1 MLIRQQR
8 ISPGRQFRRSILP
21 LPSGSRTAQ
30 QKSQTTKRAIPVK
43 TRNLRHSTG
52 RHPVPRAEANKRP
65 TPDYAHQALLQ
76 HLHCHMLYQIRWPA
90 DILCMRHVLTDPPGR
105 PNTLHRSLF
114 RWWWDC
120 WSSPQTRHSHSPQ
133 SHSLQNERHRNRCGK
148 PPCLGGEGAVTPMC
162 RWWKFHNTFWL
173 MKIPFSFRFLFGK
186 SFDKTT
192 IWPTN
197 AKSTNCDDQDPN
209 TTNFP
214 HYKFPASK
222 LQTRSRSLVS
232 IERICFYGQHQQP
245 GEKHPHRLTSVP
257 QVSQKSI
264 IGIKGFQLLWA
275 ESLSQI
281 CQGPFKNI
289 YPPNRKDK
297 RSLPVPPF
305 FRDENVRL
313 RGCQISKI
321 EFLSW
326 LETSKTWSPGTISKV
341 ASPSSKV
348 PDAKLTFCV

>member
-1 MLIRQQR
+1 MPIQQQR
-8 ISPGRQFRRSILP
+8 ISRGRQFRRSILP
-21 LPSGSRTAQ
+21 LPSGSRTAR
-30 QKSQTTKRAIPVK
+30 QKNQTTKRAIPVK

-52 RHPVPRAEANKRP
+52 KHPVPRAEANKRP
-65 TPDYAHQALLQ
+65 TPDYAHQALLR

-90 DILCMRHVLTDPPGR
+90 DILCMRHVLTDPTRATKTLSIEVCSDDGEIAGLR
-105 PNTLHRSLF
+105 PKLATAIH
-114 RWWWDC
+114 
-120 WSSPQTRHSHSPQ
+120 HSHTVSRMKCI
-133 SHSLQNERHRNRCGK
+133 EIVCGK
-148 PPCLGGEGAVTPMC
+148 PPCLGRMWKPPCVDDENCKVC
-162 RWWKFHNTFWL
+162 WWWKN
-173 MKIPFSFRFLFGK
+173 PFYFVFFLEK
-186 SFDKTT
+186 SLIRLHITNKLQ
-192 IWPTN
+192 INKLWWPRSKYN
-197 AKSTNCDDQDPN
+197 QFSP
-209 TTNFP
+209 
-214 HYKFPASK
+214 YKFPGSK

-245 GEKHPHRLTSVP
+245 GAEHPHRLTSVP
-257 QVSQKSI
+257 QVSQKAI

-321 EFLSW
+321 EFLNW

-341 ASPSSKV
+341 ASPSSNV